1 MNTKLFFLLQI
12 KRIVKNKLFLSLL
25 ILFPLCLYCL
35 SVSFRNKEDTRIQV
49 GFAITV
55 EDPLTEALGAKLLTL
70 EDSLF
75 SFRQFDTEEAL
86 IKEVQNNGI
95 ECGYLFR
102 KPLKEELDKSHLK
115 NLIRV
120 YVSENT
126 TCKGVVNELIYAN
139 MFEEYSLQLL
149 KASLQEA
156 GHLPFT
162 SEAAM
167 EFSLPPVSEELM
179 EELYRTHL
187 TDGSTFR
194 FDLQFT
200 DFGSTVGEGTS
211 VASLALLRGLAGLFL
226 LLCGF
231 MALLTT
237 HGDTRNGLYVK
248 VLGIKRYLFP
258 HITMLSY
265 LLPAAVICLI
275 GLGVCGLLGN
285 LGTEL
290 IALFCYLVALLLFY
304 TVLGSLIRNHTILCA
319 AFPMILFCTIIF
331 TPVIV
336 DLSAF
341 FPWLKVVR
349 YVLPTSY
356 YMLFF

>member
-1 MNTKLFFLLQI
+1 MNTKLFFLLQM
-12 KRIVKNKLFLSLL
+12 KRIVKNKLFLTLL
-25 ILFPLCLYCL
+25 IVFPLCLYFL
-35 SVSFRNKEDTRIQV
+35 SVSFRSQEDSRIQI

-55 EDPLTEALGAKLLTL
+55 EDPLTEALCEKLLTL
-70 EDSLF
+70 DDSLF

-126 TCKGVVNELIYAN
+126 TCKGIVNELIYAT

-149 KASLQEA
+149 KDSLKEA

-162 SEAAM
+162 SEDAA
-167 EFSLPPVSEELM
+167 EFSLPPVSDELI

-194 FDLQFT
+194 FDVEFT
-200 DFGSTVGEGTS
+200 DSDSMVGEGTS

-237 HGDTRNGLYVK
+237 HGDTKNGLYVK
-248 VLGIKRYLFP
+248 IHGLKRYFLP
-258 HITMLSY
+258 YITMLSY
-265 LLPAAVICLI
+265 LLPAAVVCLI
-275 GLGVCGLLGN
+275 GLSICGLLGS
-285 LGTEL
+285 LVTEVV
-290 IALFCYLVALLLFY
+290 ALLCYLVTLMLFY
-304 TVLGSLIRNHTILCA
+304 MVLGSLIRNHTMLCA
-319 AFPMILFCTIIF
+319 TFPMVLFCTIIF

-349 YVLPTSY
+349 YVLPTTY
-356 YMLFF
+356 YILFF

>member
-1 MNTKLFFLLQI
+1 MNTKLFFLLQL

-25 ILFPLCLYCL
+25 IVFPLCLYFL
-35 SVSFRNKEDTRIQV
+35 SVSFRSEEDSRIQI
-49 GFAITV
+49 GFAVTA
-55 EDPLTEALGAKLLTL
+55 EDPLTAALTEKLLTM

-75 SFRQFDTEEAL
+75 SFRQFDSEEAL

-126 TCKGVVNELIYAN
+126 TCKGIVNELVYAV

-149 KASLQEA
+149 NDSLKAA

-162 SEAAM
+162 EAEAA
-167 EFSLPPVSEELM
+167 EFSMPPVSEERI

-194 FDLQFT
+194 FDVVFT
-200 DFGSTVGEGTS
+200 GSASTVGEGTS

-231 MALLTT
+231 MALLTV
-237 HGDTRNGLYVK
+237 HSDTRNGLYVK
-248 VLGIKRYLFP
+248 IHGMKRYFLP
-258 HITMLSY
+258 YITMVSY
-265 LLPAAVICLI
+265 LLPAAAICFI
-275 GLGVCGLLGN
+275 SLGICGLLGN
-285 LGTEL
+285 LITEVTAFL
-290 IALFCYLVALLLFY
+290 CYLVALILFY
-304 TVLGSLIRNHTILCA
+304 TVLGSLVRNHTMLCA
-319 AFPMILFCTIIF
+319 AFPMVLFCTIIF

-341 FPWLKVVR
+341 FPWLRVVR